1 MSQTKRSEV
10 KKERRSFLN
19 TLLKTGLV
27 AWVASVIY
35 PVARF
40 LIPPKMAELNVSS
53 IEVGL
58 ISDFPKSSSKI
69 VRFGRKPIIVIRK
82 ESGDFKA
89 LEATCTH
96 LDCNVQFKSETEK
109 IWCACH
115 NGLYDIEGKN
125 ISGPPP
131 KPLAQFKV
139 DIAREKIIVSQMDLS

>member
-96 LDCNVQFKSETEK
+96 LDCNVQFKSETEQ

-115 NGLYDIEGKN
+115 N
-125 ISGPPP
+125 
-131 KPLAQFKV
+131 
-139 DIAREKIIVSQMDLS
+139 

>member
-40 LIPPKMAELNVSS
+40 LIPPKMAKLNVSS

-96 LDCNVQFKSETEK
+96 LDCNVQFKSETEQ